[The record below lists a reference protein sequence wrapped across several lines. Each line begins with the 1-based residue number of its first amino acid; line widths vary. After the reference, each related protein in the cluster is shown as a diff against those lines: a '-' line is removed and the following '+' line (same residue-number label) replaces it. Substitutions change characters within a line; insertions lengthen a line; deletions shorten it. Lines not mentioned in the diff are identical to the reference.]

1 VIFFAAQMNS
11 LIVAVWVP
19 LSRKKVPAP
28 REANITGLLLKW
40 TQGDESALAE
50 LIPLVYRELHRLA
63 RQNLRREHGGHT
75 IQTTTLVHEAYLRL
89 IDAGRVQ
96 WHDRAH
102 FFAIAAQLMRRVLV
116 DEARRRHSQKRGG
129 NARRLSLDNAV
140 AAGGNR
146 DLELLELDRALD
158 RLTEFAP
165 RMRQVVELR
174 FFGGLNIEETAAALH
189 ISPDTVK
196 RDWRSAKLWLL
207 NEMTGTQ
214 TELR

>member
-1 VIFFAAQMNS
+1 VAAQ
-11 LIVAVWVP
+11 V
-19 LSRKKVPAP
+19 
-28 REANITGLLLKW
+28 ETNITELLLKW
-40 TQGDESALAE
+40 TQGDNSALTE
-50 LIPLVYRELHRLA
+50 LIPLVYRELRRLA

-129 NARRLSLDNAV
+129 NAPRLSLDKAV
-140 AAGGNR
+140 VASGNR

-207 NEMTGTQ
+207 NEMTP
-214 TELR
+214 RN